1 MKKFTLVALI
11 CLSLLIWVGC
21 GSSQSTTNTVT
32 DTASPA
38 PRGTYIPGTYTASH
52 QGMGGQVPVTVTF
65 SAERI
70 ESVSIGKH
78 SETPGIA
85 TPVIE
90 NYPRQIVDGQT
101 LNIDTVAGAT
111 LTSDAVREAVADTVR
126 QAGGNVEALRTKAQA
141 AKKAGAAIE
150 KTVDVVVIGGGGAGL
165 AASTSASA
173 RGASVIL
180 LEKGLA
186 LGGNTLR
193 SGGAYNA
200 VDPARQKAVA
210 MDSSQI
216 TELKHILD
224 TDPASIHEEYRDTL
238 ATLKSQIR
246 DYLKGDTSVLFDT
259 VELHTY
265 QTYLGGMRTGLDGS
279 IVYGKQ
285 ELVSQ
290 LTEKSL
296 ESLEWLVSQEK
307 SLSIT
312 DNIGTVLGGLWP
324 RMHSISAPVGQGFI
338 APLEN
343 ASVAQGTEI
352 MLDTRAY
359 ELIMDNGR
367 VVGVKAEK
375 GDGTPVT
382 IHATKGVVMATGGY
396 GANPTM
402 AIEYDN
408 YWGGIQPDM
417 PTTNT
422 ALSTGDGILMGQAAG
437 ANLVGM
443 GYIQMMPSSQPVTG
457 SLGGGLWGS
466 AEDQVFVNK
475 EGRRFVSEYESRDVL
490 AKAALEQTDGMFF
503 IICDQESAGNPQPG
517 GKNGWGNDIDTL
529 IETKSVYKADTL
541 EDLARQ
547 FGADPAV
554 LVAEIERYNSFTATG
569 VDTDFAKIKI
579 GAAIDVGPFYA
590 TPRTPSIHHT
600 MGGLEINALAQVIDV
615 NGQVIPGFFAAGEV
629 AGGIHAGN
637 RVGGNALP
645 DIITYGRIAG
655 ENAAAGI

>member
-1 MKKFTLVALI
+1 MKKIFMAALVAVI
-11 CLSLLIWVGC
+11 VVSMTGC
-21 GSSQSTTNTVT
+21 GGKAEQPV
-32 DTASPA
+32 SPA
-38 PRGTYIPGTYTASH
+38 AAAPVRTGTYTPGTYSASKS
-52 QGMGGQVPVTVTF
+52 GMGGLVPVSVTF
-65 SAERI
+65 SADRI
-70 ESVSIGKH
+70 ESVTIGNN

-85 TPVIE
+85 TPVLE
-90 NYPRQIVDGQT
+90 SFPGQIVEGQT

-111 LTSDAVREAVADTVR
+111 LTSNAVIDAVADAVT
-126 QAGGNVEALRTKAQA
+126 QAGGDAQTLRTKQ
-141 AKKAGAAIE
+141 KTQKTAGAAIE
-150 KTVDVVVIGGGGAGL
+150 KTADVVVIGGGGAGL
-165 AASTSASA
+165 AAATSASE
-173 RGASVIL
+173 RGVSVIL

-186 LGGNTLR
+186 VGGNTLR
-193 SGGAYNA
+193 AGGAYNA
-200 VDPARQKAVA
+200 VDPARQKNIP
-210 MDSSQI
+210 MDASQI
-216 TELKHILD
+216 TELKNIL
-224 TDPASIHEEYRDTL
+224 TVSPSSIHEEYRPTL
-238 ATLKSQIR
+238 AALQKQITE
-246 DYLKGDTSVLFDT
+246 YLKGDTSVLFDT

-265 QTYLGGMRTGLDGS
+265 QTYIGGLRTGLDGET
-279 IVYGKQ
+279 VYGDY

-290 LTEKSL
+290 LTENSL
-296 ESLEWLVSQEK
+296 GSLEWLVSHDTGTGI
-307 SLSIT
+307 SDS
-312 DNIGTVLGGLWP
+312 IGTVLGGLWP
-324 RMHSISAPVGQGFI
+324 RMHSLTSSVGHGFI
-338 APLEN
+338 DPLQKS
-343 ASVAQGTEI
+343 SVTNGTEI

-359 ELIMDNGR
+359 ELVVENGR
-367 VVGVKAEK
+367 VIGVKAEK
-375 GDGTPVT
+375 SDGTQVT
-382 IHATKGVVMATGGY
+382 VYATKGLVLATGGY
-396 GANPTM
+396 GANPAM

-422 ALSTGDGILMGQAAG
+422 ALSTGDGIVMGKAVN

-490 AKAALEQTDGMFF
+490 AKAALQQTDGMFY

-517 GKNGWGNDIDTL
+517 GKNGWGNDIDDL
-529 IETKSVYKADTL
+529 IETGSVLKADTL
-541 EDLARQ
+541 EGLAGQ
-547 FGADPAV
+547 IGADPAV
-554 LVAEIERYNSFTATG
+554 FVAEIERYNAFTKSG
-569 VDTDFAKIKI
+569 VDTDFQKVKI
-579 GAAIDVGPFYA
+579 GAAIDIGPFYA

-615 NGQVIPGFFAAGEV
+615 NGKVIPGLFAAGEV